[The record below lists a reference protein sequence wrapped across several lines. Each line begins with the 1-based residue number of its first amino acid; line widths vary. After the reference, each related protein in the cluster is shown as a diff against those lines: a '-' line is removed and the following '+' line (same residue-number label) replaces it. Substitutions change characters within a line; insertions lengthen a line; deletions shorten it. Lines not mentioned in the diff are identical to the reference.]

1 MVAKKKVKSAE
12 KKYVT
17 DSGIPIKQFY
27 VKSTKKQTK
36 EVPGKFPYTRGIH
49 QGMYRDRFWTMRQYA
64 GFSSAK
70 QTNERFKLLLERGPV
85 SYTHLTLPTKRIV

>member
-1 MVAKKKVKSAE
+1 MVVKKKAKSTE

-36 EVPGKFPYTRGIH
+36 EEI
-49 QGMYRDRFWTMRQYA
+49 
-64 GFSSAK
+64 
-70 QTNERFKLLLERGPV
+70 
-85 SYTHLTLPTKRIV
+85 

>member
-1 MVAKKKVKSAE
+1 MAVKKKTDHAE

-17 DSGIPIKQFY
+17 DSSIPIKPFY

-49 QGMYRDRFWTMRQYA
+49 QGM
-64 GFSSAK
+64 
-70 QTNERFKLLLERGPV
+70 
-85 SYTHLTLPTKRIV
+85 

>member
-1 MVAKKKVKSAE
+1 MVAKKKAKPAE

-17 DSGIPIKQFY
+17 DSSIPIKPFY

-49 QGMYRDRFWTMRQYA
+49 QGCIETDFGLCVSMPDLVMLHKVTNDT
-64 GFSSAK
+64 SSC
-70 QTNERFKLLLERGPV
+70 
-85 SYTHLTLPTKRIV
+85 